1 MGIAKIAYCL
11 LAELKRD
18 YPDLGGT
25 VLQMGRQTVTV
36 NSSQVLSVLESFH
49 LKSPIDLDLG
59 DKSCIN
65 DISVFKSL
73 GFDSVESIDFS
84 DYEQPTYTHD
94 FNQPVPE
101 FLHGKFDA
109 IYDGGTTE
117 HIFDFPESLR
127 NIYRLLKVGG
137 IVMHASPSNDYVD
150 HGFYSFSPT
159 VFYDYY
165 RANGFEIIKSCI
177 FEVKPLTNECHVYEY
192 DPENSSFYIPRNGFE
207 ELLVWF
213 VARKIDSSTC
223 DIVPQQH
230 YYANNAWE
238 KTKDEVSVKSDSQV
252 SASQNILPVLRLKE
266 SIKQSS
272 ALYSSLLPVVRLVR
286 RLRQKPKKP
295 PVIAVYDY
303 M

>member
-1 MGIAKIAYCL
+1 MGIPKIAYCL

-18 YPDLGGT
+18 YPNLGGT
-25 VLQMGRQTVTV
+25 VLQMGRQDIGV
-36 NSSQVLSVLESFH
+36 NASQVFSVLNSFH
-49 LKSPIDLDLG
+49 LKSSIDLDLRN
-59 DKSCIN
+59 KSYID
-65 DISVFKSL
+65 DISLFKSL

-84 DYEQPTYTHD
+84 DYEQSTYTHD
-94 FNQPVPE
+94 FNQPAPE
-101 FLHGKFDA
+101 FLHGRFDA

-137 IVMHASPSNDYVD
+137 IVMHASPSNNFVD

-177 FEVKPLTNECHVYEY
+177 FEIKPLVNKCFVYEY
-192 DPENSSFYIPRNGFE
+192 SPEEKSCLINPNGFDD
-207 ELLVWF
+207 LLVWF

-223 DIVPQQH
+223 DMVPQQH
-230 YYANNAWE
+230 YYANAWE
-238 KTKDEVSVKSDSQV
+238 KSKFSISTEL
-252 SASQNILPVLRLKE
+252 AQNIWTVSGLKK
-266 SIKQSS
+266 IIAQNRF
-272 ALYSSLLPVVRLVR
+272 LYSLLLPVVRLGKRIGLLPVN
-286 RLRQKPKKP
+286 P